1 MSNLL
6 YRRDLDRPVME
17 DTEGPFL
24 KASWAN
30 VLGNVLKI
38 VVEGSLG
45 LYSGSLALVADATHS
60 IADLL
65 ASGIVLVWGRIV
77 YEDPDREHPHGHERF
92 EPLAALFVGAVL
104 VLLGLKLLVDSVDS
118 FLTGPSVAYSPIL
131 VVGLVF
137 SLLDMY
143 GVYWY
148 TKVINRDVNSPSL
161 RALATDCL
169 NDIYTT
175 FAVLVGIVGIG
186 LGYPVLDP
194 IAGGIVS
201 LLVIYQGVEI
211 TWENVQYLADWAPPD
226 SKRER
231 IKTTIRNH
239 PDVHGIHDFVA
250 YYCGHTVE
258 VEFHA
263 EIDGEYS
270 LAEAHDI
277 ETELH
282 QQVLDI
288 DFVSDVHVH
297 LDPKGVDE
305 WKDATDD
312 RSIDSATTASR

>member
-1 MSNLL
+1 MRDLL
-6 YRRDLDRPVME
+6 YGGDLHTPVMRG
-17 DTEGPFL
+17 TEEPFL

-38 VVEGSLG
+38 VVEAFLG
-45 LYSGSLALVADATHS
+45 LYSGSLALVADAIHS

-77 YEDPDREHPHGHERF
+77 YEDPDKEHPHGHERF
-92 EPLAALFVGAVL
+92 EPLAALFLGAVL

-118 FLTGPSVAYSPIL
+118 FLTGPSVTYSPIL
-131 VVGLVF
+131 VVGLLF

-194 IAGGIVS
+194 VAGGIVS
-201 LLVIYQGVEI
+201 LLVIYQGGEI

-282 QQVLDI
+282 RQVLDI

-312 RSIDSATTASR
+312 GFDGSGTMPSG